1 MVTTINIKLP
11 EELIEQAQQ
20 LVHAGWATDFD
31 TLLAEALRHYL
42 DTHNSTITEAFIRYY
57 VAWGLDGVERP
68 PITPEEFRAILD
80 KNTFRAGSL
89 PIDFDRDDIYSDHD

>member
-1 MVTTINIKLP
+1 M
-11 EELIEQAQQ
+11 
-20 LVHAGWATDFD
+20 
-31 TLLAEALRHYL
+31 
-42 DTHNSTITEAFIRYY
+42 TEAFIRDD

-68 PITPEEFRAILD
+68 PITPGEFRAILD